1 MRGSYTAA
9 PVVSLIREGVD
20 VGWVGGISAGS
31 SHTLNYLSRD
41 AERAR
46 ISFTDFAAFPEFGGW
61 GSLARGTGYF
71 NAEYIY
77 ERSGDADLPFDFT
90 AYAEHPAQVHIEAVQ
105 AATGQTV
112 VWNRADMAT
121 ATDVNVR
128 VRASSTLP
136 VVMNMPVID
145 GEPYVDGAMGTS
157 GGLLID
163 AAERAGYS
171 KFLVIMSRPR
181 DYWKPEVARP
191 QAVRRVL
198 RRWPAVAEAQIN
210 RPAIYNAAKR
220 RILELEDQGRAKVFF
235 PEVMPVSTGERRV
248 KRLRLAFEAGQE
260 QTRREW
266 SALEKFLA
274 T

>member
-1 MRGSYTAA
+1 MRGAYTAA

-20 VGWVGGISAGS
+20 VGWVGGISAGA
-31 SHTLNYLSRD
+31 SHSLNYLSRD

-77 ERSGDADLPFDFT
+77 ERSGDADLPFDFA
-90 AYAEHPAQVHIEAVQ
+90 AYAEHPAHVHIEAVR
-105 AATGQTV
+105 ATTGQTV
-112 VWNRADMAT
+112 AWSRTDMTT

-136 VVMNMPVID
+136 VVMNMPVIE
-145 GEPYVDGAMGTS
+145 GEPYVDGALGTS

-198 RRWPAVAEAQIN
+198 RRWPAVAEAQIS

-220 RILELEDQGRAKVFF
+220 RILELEEQGRAKVFF
-235 PEVMPVSTGERRV
+235 PEVMPVGTGERRV
-248 KRLRLAFEAGQE
+248 KRLRLAYEAGRE
-260 QTRREW
+260 QTQREW
-266 SALEKFLA
+266 AAVEEFLA

>member
-1 MRGSYTAA
+1 M
-9 PVVSLIREGVD
+9 L
-20 VGWVGGISAGS
+20 
-31 SHTLNYLSRD
+31 
-41 AERAR
+41 
-46 ISFTDFAAFPEFGGW
+46 F
-61 GSLARGTGYF
+61 
-71 NAEYIY
+71 
-77 ERSGDADLPFDFT
+77 RSLPFDFT

-163 AAERAGYS
+163 AAEQAGYS

-191 QAVRRVL
+191 QTIRRVL
-198 RRWPAVAEAQIN
+198 RRWPAVAEAQIK

-220 RILELEDQGRAKVFF
+220 RILALEEQGRAKVFF
-235 PEVMPVSTGERRV
+235 PEIMPVSTGERRV
-248 KRLRLAFEAGQE
+248 KRLRLAFTAGQE
-260 QTRREW
+260 QARREW
-266 SALEKFLA
+266 SETERFLA
-274 T
+274 I